1 MTKIYVRE
9 RMKTGSGAKQP
20 KYRVVAVTGEN
31 KGLQISAA
39 HFRRGEIERI
49 AKDAGAEVVYLEPE
63 D

>member
-20 KYRVVAVTGEN
+20 RYRIAAISGEN

-39 HFRRGEIERI
+39 HFRRGEIEQI